1 MILGGVAL
9 KFTLLTDES
18 LMTLVT
24 KCGYSKP
31 TKEDPIARREL
42 FGYGE
47 GSGEDVN
54 PTVEVH
60 RRTKEQVF
68 VTLHAGDFA
77 HLTPHL
83 VMEAWSDLQNAG
95 LV

>member
-9 KFTLLTDES
+9 KFTIGTGDS
-18 LMTLVT
+18 LMTLVS

-31 TKEDPIARREL
+31 TKDDPIARRTL
-42 FGYGE
+42 TGYGE
-47 GSGEDVN
+47 PDDTN
-54 PTVEVH
+54 PVVEVH
-60 RRTKEQVF
+60 RKSKEQVF
-68 VTLHAGDFA
+68 VTLHPGDFA

-83 VMEAWSDLQNAG
+83 VMEAWSDLQTAG